1 MSRPLKRLINP
12 ELAVIIC
19 IGGLR
24 PWIVLVPSLVAEEV
38 FLGHSKRT
46 ILIKSKWWAMAQL
59 WLCPPFIWLHR
70 MTELYKYCCVY
81 RSQCLIGEV
90 THPRVSR
97 LFFAERRSASAVPS
111 RSASQT
117 ANDLQWCSFCY
128 FSTHAWLQS
137 PMDTQLVAESDRC
150 HAFCTAWRNFM
161 SSVMFTG
168 HSALLVA
175 CPFPVY
181 YYLVDVFVPRPTPT
195 SNLSLAAPTL
205 DCSLSC
211 LACPGSKLITEKV
224 DRPIVASWHR
234 NFRLTL
240 IKAKQDLL
248 RLVDD
253 GRNFKLIFRQKIM
266 WGTY

>member
-117 ANDLQWCSFCY
+117 ANDLPWCSFRY
-128 FSTHAWLQS
+128 FLLMLGYKVPWTHNWLQNL
-137 PMDTQLVAESDRC
+137 TG
-150 HAFCTAWRNFM
+150 
-161 SSVMFTG
+161 VM
-168 HSALLVA
+168 HSA
-175 CPFPVY
+175 
-181 YYLVDVFVPRPTPT
+181 RHGE
-195 SNLSLAAPTL
+195 TL
-205 DCSLSC
+205 WVVSC
-211 LACPGSKLITEKV
+211 LRVTVLY
-224 DRPIVASWHR
+224 W
-234 NFRLTL
+234 
-240 IKAKQDLL
+240 
-248 RLVDD
+248 
-253 GRNFKLIFRQKIM
+253 
-266 WGTY
+266 